1 MYKKVYLSR
10 AMTRS
15 MAIEYPIGDPTGGPA
30 YGEKNDPVS
39 AAIVGG
45 TALVGGFMQSQ
56 AAGKAADQ
64 YSQAAQQ
71 GLQYNKEMFDKINAQ
86 NAPYRTLGELGA
98 GQYGNYINNGY
109 FTAQPSMDD
118 LTRLMPNYQFGL
130 QQGLGQF
137 NAQMNAMG
145 GAVSGNAIQGGQ
157 QFAQDYAG
165 NALQNAFA
173 NYQTNRQNVAS
184 NLGAATG
191 FGLNAN
197 QITAGA
203 GTGAASNAGNLLS
216 SIGNAQA
223 AGTMGQANA
232 IAGGLNNISNYAM
245 LYGLMNKGGG
255 PGSDIRLKENIKQ
268 IGQLPNGLNLYK
280 FEYKPEFKNH
290 KACGHGE
297 FVGVMAQE
305 VEKIMPEA
313 VFELDNGY
321 KAVKYEMLN

>member
-232 IAGGLNNISNYAM
+232 YAGALNNVSNYAM
-245 LYGLMNKGGG
+245 LYGLMK
-255 PGSDIRLKENIKQ
+255 K
-268 IGQLPNGLNLYK
+268 
-280 FEYKPEFKNH
+280 
-290 KACGHGE
+290 
-297 FVGVMAQE
+297 
-305 VEKIMPEA
+305 
-313 VFELDNGY
+313 
-321 KAVKYEMLN
+321 